1 MSNLQ
6 DQKMSDIHRS
16 IVNIGGSNNGVTDN
30 KLHVC
35 DGNGYSTGIQISK
48 TDVDIN
54 CRRGELSR
62 FVQKGKSASL
72 IYQDMSFPNV
82 SSSVD
87 VSSERSKFIADFD
100 KHSGARI
107 HFTRDDFEFKIA
119 IKSKYFDQVDDG
131 NDEVVGYWERSYGT
145 IRYYFVQNGVT
156 SASLSLDESLYYL
169 DPSPTSGG
177 GAFDRSISGLVKSY
191 GSPKGIRHPNAFV
204 DFKLI
209 LSCDE
214 GLSINISEDIQKIRD
229 FEGYGYAYSSVSDLI
244 NGFSK
249 VIYGYHKANFENFD
263 ITSTPSA
270 YALRLYNPV
279 LWNPATVDPSG
290 ACALFGREIAPNVDY
305 RFYLIAQRN
314 LMFIKL

>member
-1 MSNLQ
+1 
-6 DQKMSDIHRS
+6 
-16 IVNIGGSNNGVTDN
+16 
-30 KLHVC
+30 
-35 DGNGYSTGIQISK
+35 
-48 TDVDIN
+48 
-54 CRRGELSR
+54 
-62 FVQKGKSASL
+62 
-72 IYQDMSFPNV
+72 
-82 SSSVD
+82 
-87 VSSERSKFIADFD
+87 
-100 KHSGARI
+100 
-107 HFTRDDFEFKIA
+107 
-119 IKSKYFDQVDDG
+119 
-131 NDEVVGYWERSYGT
+131 
-145 IRYYFVQNGVT
+145 VQNGVT
-156 SASLSLDESLYYL
+156 SVSLSLDDSLYYL

-204 DFKLI
+204 EFKLI

-214 GLSINISEDIQKIRD
+214 GLSINISEEIQKIRD

-249 VIYGYHKANFENFD
+249 VIYDYHKANFENFD

-279 LWNPATVDPSG
+279 LWNPATVDPSS